1 LLAITTKGDSI
12 MIDIGM
18 EVYLNGYIQGIVE
31 SMHGKTLVVNK
42 GHCGYETERFE
53 IKPSEY
59 NDFTFKKAAE

>member
-1 LLAITTKGDSI
+1 